1 MKAIKILSFVII
13 GILVV
18 GIGIGAYIYFYT
30 DTFKT
35 NKEIFL
41 SLFHEPPTTQTGT

>member
-35 NKEIFL
+35 NKEI
-41 SLFHEPPTTQTGT
+41 